1 MINLVKDTIDKK
13 DIHSLIEWL
22 RSAPH
27 LTKGRLTN
35 DLEKQWA
42 EWIGSKYSIYVNSGS
57 SANLAILYALKL
69 MNRIKNNKVVVPAV
83 SWVTTVA
90 PIMQF
95 GMTPLL
101 CEADKHNLG
110 IDPSAFESLC
120 KIEKPDA
127 LMLVHVLG
135 VPASMEDIIFLC
147 RKYNVILI
155 EDSCESVGSSY
166 KGKKTGTFGV
176 AGSFS
181 FYYSHV
187 ISTIEGGMIS
197 TDDRDLC
204 NVIKSIRA
212 HGWSRDL
219 DSDIK
224 QDLKK
229 MYKVDD
235 FKDLYTFYFPGF
247 NLRASDLQAFIG
259 LQQMK
264 KIDSFC
270 EKRYKNLLLYDK
282 LINNDYWKLDLS
294 RKDCFISNLAYP
306 IITPKIKSLVSN
318 LKDHGIETRP
328 LVCGSIG
335 KQPFWYNKFGKVSF
349 NFADKV
355 DDYGLYIPNNH
366 ELTESHIEY
375 ISDIVNFSLNNEK

>member
-1 MINLVKDTIDKK
+1 
-13 DIHSLIEWL
+13 
-22 RSAPH
+22 
-27 LTKGRLTN
+27 
-35 DLEKQWA
+35 
-42 EWIGSKYSIYVNSGS
+42 
-57 SANLAILYALKL
+57 
-69 MNRIKNNKVVVPAV
+69 
-83 SWVTTVA
+83 
-90 PIMQF
+90 
-95 GMTPLL
+95 
-101 CEADKHNLG
+101 
-110 IDPSAFESLC
+110 
-120 KIEKPDA
+120 
-127 LMLVHVLG
+127 

-375 ISDIVNFSLNNEK
+375 ISDIVNYSLNKEK